1 MTLRPRDIRAL
12 VILGVAMVGVAVYVA
27 RPVAP
32 SVVSGDSTV
41 PAAEL
46 RLDRLRRIAA
56 TIPAKDSLLR
66 QAQAE
71 LDQRE
76 RNVLHSNTAPEAQA
90 QLLATA
96 RRLATAEKIDL
107 RSAEFG
113 QPKPLGDR
121 YGEVTAATTFECHI
135 EQFLNFMAAL
145 SRESDLIA
153 PSEIRVTSNNNQKII
168 VVRMALSGVVPRKLV
183 PEKKGFVSF

>member
-12 VILGVAMVGVAVYVA
+12 VILGVAMAGIAVYVA

-32 SVVSGDSTV
+32 PVVSGDSTV

-56 TIPAKDSLLR
+56 TIPAKDSLLH

-113 QPKPLGDR
+113 QPKALGDR

-135 EQFLNFMAAL
+135 EQFVNFMAAL

-168 VVRMALSGVVPRKLV
+168 VVRMVLSGVVPRKLV